1 MPKTYSQV
9 VKKSSYAD
17 IVKKGK
23 DNIDKSSKDTDQVIG
38 KTRNL
43 VPNLPYVSPYYKK
56 LRFGVPS
63 GIPFEI
69 PQCNHK
75 ECLDIYNYRK
85 NGNHK
90 LNGGVG
96 VAIIVFAENT
106 IKILLGKEKYGKF
119 TNQYNICAGRMDSL
133 DNLCCLQTGSRE
145 LSEEF
150 KINISVEEFINKS
163 NLNYVMIDAT
173 PIFIL
178 DYTYETVDLDS
189 LNHKIRICTLDPDCP
204 GHLREMSLVKWHIFE
219 NKTIGLSKLAKKT
232 ITKLKE
238 TL

>member
-1 MPKTYSQV
+1 MPETHNQIIKNT
-9 VKKSSYAD
+9 SYAD

-23 DNIDKSSKDTDQVIG
+23 DNIDSPCNKDTDQVTDR
-38 KTRNL
+38 TRNL

-56 LRFGVPS
+56 LRFD
-63 GIPFEI
+63 IPFRI

-75 ECLDIYNYRK
+75 ECLDIYNHRK
-85 NGNHK
+85 KGYYK
-90 LNGGVG
+90 LDGGVG
-96 VAIIVFAENT
+96 VAIIVFSENT
-106 IKILLGKEKYGKF
+106 VKILLGKERYGQF
-119 TNQYNICAGRMDSL
+119 TNQYNICAGKMDSC

-150 KINISVEEFINKS
+150 KINLSVNEFISKN
-163 NLNYVMIDAT
+163 NMNYVILDAT

-204 GHLREMSLVKWHIFE
+204 GHLREMSVVKWHTFE
-219 NKTIGLSKLAKKT
+219 NKTTGLSRLARKT
-232 ITKLKE
+232 INKLKE
-238 TL
+238 IL